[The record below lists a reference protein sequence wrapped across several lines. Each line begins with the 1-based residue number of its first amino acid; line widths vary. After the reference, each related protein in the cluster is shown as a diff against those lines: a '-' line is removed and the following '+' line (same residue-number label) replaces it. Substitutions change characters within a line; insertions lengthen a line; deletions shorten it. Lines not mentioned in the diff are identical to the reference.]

1 MVTVFLASLLVAFL
15 SEVVV
20 VMAAPAV
27 AVARDGSDDDEVG
40 AVVLAAVVVL
50 LAAVVE
56 VFDLLISLK
65 IPETFII
72 AANRVT
78 TVDNPIAARMQAIG
92 ARVSIRRTITPAK
105 YQARVPYRMIKIAP
119 SVILENRKNR
129 PTGAKGT
136 KMCKSKKNDVQVV
149 G

>member
-1 MVTVFLASLLVAFL
+1 MIHNEGDRVVTLFLASQVVAFL

-20 VMAAPAV
+20 AALAALESV
-27 AVARDGSDDDEVG
+27 DLSDDDEVVAG
-40 AVVLAAVVVL
+40 AA
-50 LAAVVE
+50 VE

-65 IPETFII
+65 TPETFII

-78 TVDNPIAARMQAIG
+78 TVDNPMAARMQAMG
-92 ARVSIRRTITPAK
+92 ARVSIRRTMTPAK
-105 YQARVPYRMIKIAP
+105 YQARVPYRMMKIAP
-119 SVILENRKNR
+119 SVILENRKNK